1 MTTLYKIDSLGNTR
15 VWNCNVVDNM
25 VFITH
30 GLLDGQLISESWE
43 CYPKNVGRSN
53 ETTAIQQA
61 ELEAQSAIDAKLRL
75 GYYNSIA
82 EAKKHSDKFKAM
94 KLYKAIEL
102 DDDGNM
108 YFTKHFEKLP
118 DQVILQLKYNGVWCA
133 VSLDENDELYFMS
146 RGNTEYSY
154 LRESKIAEELK
165 QVLPKGV
172 IVIGEVFNHK
182 YQESQVAGLVKR
194 TKNFDDESDAMLN
207 TLRFV
212 IYDVYFAEDILNEW
226 NYIQKL
232 DYIKNFTG
240 FTRRTTDKGKAVF
253 PVAWKYYNKSDI
265 LSALEQVRS
274 KGFEGLVI
282 RDPNCVYEPGKRS
295 QQVLKVKAFDT
306 TDYVIRDITLSDKGI
321 TLFHFD
327 GFTATLNADKVE
339 QERYFWHKDQYIDT
353 HVASIRHD
361 GFTAYDVPKFPKIV
375 EIVPKDVKDYD

>member
-1 MTTLYKIDSLGNTR
+1 MTSLYKIDSLGNTR
-15 VWNCNVVDNM
+15 IWNCNAVDNM

-30 GLLDGQLISESWE
+30 GIQNGQLISESWE
-43 CYPKNVGRSN
+43 CFPKNVGRSN

-61 ELEAQSAIDAKLRL
+61 ELEAQSAIDAKMRL
-75 GYYNSIA
+75 GYYESIA
-82 EAKKHSDKFKAM
+82 EAKSNANKFKAM

-108 YFTKHFEKLP
+108 FFTKHFDALP
-118 DQVILQLKYNGVWCA
+118 DKVILQLKYNGVWCA
-133 VSLDENDELYFMS
+133 AMRLEDGSLYFMS

-154 LRESKIAEELK
+154 LKESRIAKELEV
-165 QVLPKGV
+165 VLPDGV
-172 IVIGEVFNHK
+172 IVIGEVFNHQ

-194 TKNFDDESDAMLN
+194 TKNFDDKSNQMLD

-212 IYDVYFAEDILNEW
+212 IYDVWFENKTLNNW
-226 NYIQKL
+226 SYVQKL

-240 FTRRTTDKGKAVF
+240 FTNKTTDRMKAVF
-253 PVAWKYYNKSDI
+253 PVAWKYYDKVNI

-295 QQVLKVKAFDT
+295 QEVLKVKAFDT
-306 TDYVIRDITLSDKGI
+306 TDYVICNITLSDKGI

-327 GFTATLNADKVE
+327 GFTATLNADKFE
-339 QERYFWHKDQYIDT
+339 QEQYFWNRNQYIDT